1 MGSGQVVRIGSERRD
16 CLFESKGLNKVTDGA
31 VTEAARVLV
40 AADKFKGSLTA
51 VQVAERVTAGLRRI
65 APDVEVETL
74 PVADGGDGTVA
85 AAVAAGFDRH
95 EVRVTGPLGEQL
107 DAAFA
112 LRDGVAVVE
121 MAEASGL
128 QHLPAGVFAPLTA
141 TTYGSGELLRAALDA
156 GARSIVFGVGG
167 SATTDGGAGMLA
179 ALGAR
184 FLDAAGRPV
193 GPGGG
198 GLSELATA
206 DLSGLDPRLAG
217 AEIVL
222 ASDVD
227 NPLTGPK
234 GAPAVYGPQKGASP
248 EQVEALDS
256 ALAHFAA
263 VLEKSIGPKA
273 AEAALAPGA
282 GAAGGIGYGALV
294 GLGAGFRAG
303 IDVMLDVLGFA
314 PRWAGRPWS
323 SPARARSTSRP
334 CTARP
339 RPVSPRR
346 PGRRA
351 RRSSRSAAVSRSRPM
366 CWAGPVSAVR
376 TRSRIWSPM
385 WSAASPTRGRS
396 WSSSPRTSPAISWPP
411 AGDSGSPRSVSR
423 TGAAPARP
431 RRASGALHRAP
442 CPSGPA
448 DGAGLLRTPSGP
460 EYLRWSTFLA

>member
-1 MGSGQVVRIGSERRD
+1 M
-16 CLFESKGLNKVTDGA
+16 TDGA

-314 PRWAGRPWS
+314 PAVGRATLVITGEGSLDEQTLHGKAPAGVAAA
-323 SPARARSTSRP
+323 ARAAGKEVVAVCGRLTLPADVLGR
-334 CTARP
+334 A
-339 RPVSPRR
+339 
-346 PGRRA
+346 GIRRA
-351 RRSSRSAAVSRSRPM
+351 YALTDLEPDVERCIAN
-366 CWAGPVSAVR
+366 AGPLLEQLAEN
-376 TRSRIWSPM
+376 I
-385 WSAASPTRGRS
+385 
-396 WSSSPRTSPAISWPP
+396 
-411 AGDSGSPRSVSR
+411 
-423 TGAAPARP
+423 AR
-431 RRASGALHRAP
+431 
-442 CPSGPA
+442 
-448 DGAGLLRTPSGP
+448 D
-460 EYLRWSTFLA
+460 FLAARG